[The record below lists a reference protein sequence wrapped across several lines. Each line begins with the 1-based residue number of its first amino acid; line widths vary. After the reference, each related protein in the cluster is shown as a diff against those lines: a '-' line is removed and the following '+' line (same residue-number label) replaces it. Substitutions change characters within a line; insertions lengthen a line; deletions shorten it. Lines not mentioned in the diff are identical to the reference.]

1 MLCLIS
7 LLIDDIAVI
16 GDNCANLIFFLFSS
30 DAEYLVVN
38 LNCDEF
44 LGKDLSVAYSDRSCS
59 LGGKIMDH
67 HLIVWCIVVVETR
80 LLLRQNEVRFEA
92 DHVVQ
97 EASELVYLASHDNV
111 WPTVLF
117 KIILVILYLLLV
129 GIGFLRKSIDR
140 VTQFK
145 DSEEISLPS
154 KLLLSLNTSL

>member
-1 MLCLIS
+1 M
-7 LLIDDIAVI
+7 
-16 GDNCANLIFFLFSS
+16 
-30 DAEYLVVN
+30 
-38 LNCDEF
+38 
-44 LGKDLSVAYSDRSCS
+44 
-59 LGGKIMDH
+59 
-67 HLIVWCIVVVETR
+67 ETR

-129 GIGFLRKSIDR
+129 GIGFLRKSFDR

-145 DSEEISLPS
+145 DSEEVPLPS